1 MRGLP
6 PPPAAATGKVKV
18 RSASD
23 LSGGSGLADEDRA
36 GAENGRN
43 IFANL
48 FGDGRDSAD
57 AKPQPSEQ
65 GEAFRAREAER
76 LVFVVEALKV
86 RFCIDVAASVRL
98 KAMLREEDSDEGDG
112 GSGGGG
118 GGGRRGSYR

>member
-1 MRGLP
+1 MASMRGLP

-23 LSGGSGLADEDRA
+23 LSDEDRA

-76 LVFVVEALKV
+76 LVLVVEALKM

-112 GSGGGG
+112 GGGGGG